1 MSGWPTICTLQR
13 RREHFMSLPSDDA
26 AVLSAQWT
34 DGVLLKRDVFSTVER
49 GRFRSGA
56 GEVDAVL
63 RRLDQVPW
71 WSYLLA
77 RHLFARERRALA
89 LARGLDVGPELLW
102 AGRQA
107 LVRGFINGVALQQAK
122 PTGDVVYFRSARQ
135 ALHRLHRGGIC
146 HNDLAKEQNWL
157 RGVDGRAY
165 LTDFQLAACF
175 KKRGRLFRIA
185 AYEDLRH
192 MLKHKRSYAP
202 DALTPKERKILAH
215 KSFVASIWLVTGKKV
230 YRAITRGLFN
240 FTDREGGGRRLVNDA
255 PVLIDLI
262 RKNPEVRDAA
272 IVAFADR
279 RTGVGL
285 YAFVEAGRT
294 ELEAQ
299 LRNELVAAKGPK
311 PPEHIQ
317 VVQALPR
324 DAAGKPRTEILQL
337 VAMNQLDLIEPMMN
351 SETDRAF
358 LKEILEQRKNLRDR
372 FNFEAPD
379 LVQGPSSNVVTREGG

>member
-1 MSGWPTICTLQR
+1 
-13 RREHFMSLPSDDA
+13 
-26 AVLSAQWT
+26 
-34 DGVLLKRDVFSTVER
+34 
-49 GRFRSGA
+49 
-56 GEVDAVL
+56 
-63 RRLDQVPW
+63 
-71 WSYLLA
+71 
-77 RHLFARERRALA
+77 
-89 LARGLDVGPELLW
+89 
-102 AGRQA
+102 
-107 LVRGFINGVALQQAK
+107 
-122 PTGDVVYFRSARQ
+122 
-135 ALHRLHRGGIC
+135 
-146 HNDLAKEQNWL
+146 
-157 RGVDGRAY
+157 
-165 LTDFQLAACF
+165 FQLAVCF
-175 KKRGRLFRIA
+175 RSRGRLFRIA

-192 MLKHKRSYAP
+192 LLKHKRSYAP

-215 KSFVASIWLVTGKKV
+215 KSLVASVWLATGKKV

-262 RKNPEVRDAA
+262 RKNPDVRDTA

-299 LRNELVAAKGPK
+299 LRSDLAAAKGPK

-324 DAAGKPRTEILQL
+324 DASGKPRTEILQL
-337 VAMNQLDLIEPMMN
+337 VATNQLDLIEPMMT

-358 LKEILEQRKNLRDR
+358 LKDILESRKNLRDR
-372 FNFEAPD
+372 FNFETAD
-379 LVQGPSSNVVTREGG
+379 LNSPSSATDVITREG